1 MDKDWEMEARGVAEK
16 TSVSD
21 VLVWLVSSLSV
32 SLSYTHTHTHTN
44 TLCHQDR
51 FLSNISL
58 FIEPVSKADPGK
70 INLISIRKFSLST
83 KHMWGSFLNGA
94 SVTELKRIGRKRK
107 VTYIRGHTFFI
118 HSRWD
123 PQTEKPLQKD
133 HSQASCNLPEAC
145 VSHITSFFHV
155 SSTMYFHPNLYLLPR
170 ELKKGV
176 YFKGTWTYIKLSL
189 FNMSSHL

>member
-1 MDKDWEMEARGVAEK
+1 MLI
-16 TSVSD
+16 S
-21 VLVWLVSSLSV
+21 LVSSLSV
-32 SLSYTHTHTHTN
+32 SLLHTHTHTHTH
-44 TLCHQDR
+44 THASCHQDR
-51 FLSNISL
+51 FLSNISQ
-58 FIEPVSKADPGK
+58 FIEPVSKADPSK

-83 KHMWGSFLNGA
+83 YHMWGSFLNGV

-118 HSRWD
+118 CSRWD

-133 HSQASCNLPEAC
+133 LSQASCNLPEAS

-170 ELKKGV
+170 ELKKEV
-176 YFKGTWTYIKLSL
+176 YFKETWTYIKLSL